1 MVNWLTPGI
10 LASALLLLSPLVL
23 SPLAVAQQGN
33 DSDARIA
40 PEIEQSDVIPA
51 RLDTENF
58 VVALRGGALAIEDFG
73 TSGLAALQLSYH
85 INEDFYVSAEY
96 ALGKAGLTSYERLSG
111 AAPLLTDDE
120 RQWHYYGA
128 ELGYVLLPGQVYL
141 GSDYAL
147 NTGWSLFAG
156 AGNVDFAGDK
166 VFAFKFGSQFR
177 LYLTDWLAVDLVVAD
192 YVFETTIL
200 AESKTT
206 HNLSMALGFAVYF

>member
-1 MVNWLTPGI
+1 MVNWITRSVLMVALT
-10 LASALLLLSPLVL
+10 VL
-23 SPLAVAQQGN
+23 HPLAQARQSSE
-33 DSDARIA
+33 SDARIE
-40 PEIEQSDVIPA
+40 PQIEQSEVIPA

-85 INEDFYVSAEY
+85 INEDFYISAEY
-96 ALGKAGLTSYERLSG
+96 AQAKAGLTSYERLSG
-111 AAPLLTDDE
+111 AAPLLTDSE
-120 RQWHYYGA
+120 RQWRFYGA
-128 ELGYVLLPGQVYL
+128 ELGYVLLPGQVYV
-141 GSDYAL
+141 GSNYAI

-166 VFAFKFGSQFR
+166 VFAVKFGSQFR
-177 LYLTDWLAVDLVVAD
+177 LYLTDWLALDLVVTD

-206 HNLSMALGFAVYF
+206 HNLNLALGFAVYF

>member
-1 MVNWLTPGI
+1 MVNWIAPGV
-10 LASALLLLSPLVL
+10 LASVLLVIS
-23 SPLAVAQQGN
+23 STAVARQN
-33 DSDARIA
+33 SDSNSRIE
-40 PEIEQSDVIPA
+40 PDITQSEVIPA

-58 VVALRGGALAIEDFG
+58 AVGLRGGALAIEDFG

-85 INEDFYVSAEY
+85 INEDFYISAEY
-96 ALGKAGLTSYERLSG
+96 AMAKAGLTSYERLSG

-141 GSDYAL
+141 GRDYAI
-147 NTGWSLFAG
+147 NTGWSVFGG
-156 AGNVDFAGDK
+156 AGNVDFAGDT

-177 LYLTDWLAVDLVVAD
+177 LYLTDWAALDLVVTD

-200 AESKTT
+200 AENKTT
-206 HNLSMALGFAVYF
+206 HNLSMALGLAVYF

>member
-1 MVNWLTPGI
+1 MVNWITPGI
-10 LASALLLLSPLVL
+10 LASALLLLSPL
-23 SPLAVAQQGN
+23 AMAQQSN
-33 DSDARIA
+33 ARIE
-40 PEIEQSDVIPA
+40 PQVKQSQVIPA

-58 VVALRGGALAIEDFG
+58 AIALRGGALAIEDFG
-73 TSGLAALQLSYH
+73 NSGLAVLQLSYH

-96 ALGKAGLTSYERLSG
+96 ALAKAGLTSYERLSG

-141 GSDYAL
+141 GSDYAV
-147 NTGWSLFAG
+147 NNGWSLFAG

-166 VFAFKFGSQFR
+166 VFAVKFGSQFR
-177 LYLTDWLAVDLVVAD
+177 LYLTDWLALDLVVAD

-200 AESKTT
+200 AESKTS
-206 HNLSMALGFAVYF
+206 HNLSVALGLAVYF

>member
-1 MVNWLTPGI
+1 MVNWITRGI
-10 LASALLLLSPLVL
+10 LTVGLVALCPWANALQTSE
-23 SPLAVAQQGN
+23 N
-33 DSDARIA
+33 DTRIE
-40 PEIEQSDVIPA
+40 PQINQSEVIPA

-85 INEDFYVSAEY
+85 INEDFYISAEY
-96 ALGKAGLTSYERLSG
+96 AQAKAGLTSYERLSG
-111 AAPLLTDDE
+111 AAPLLTDSE
-120 RQWHYYGA
+120 RQWRFYGA
-128 ELGYVLLPGQVYL
+128 ELGYVLLPGQVYV
-141 GSDYAL
+141 GSNYAI

-166 VFAFKFGSQFR
+166 VFAVKFGSQFR
-177 LYLTDWLAVDLVVAD
+177 LYMTDWLALDLVVTD

-206 HNLSMALGFAVYF
+206 HNLNLALGFAVYF

>member
-1 MVNWLTPGI
+1 MVNWITAGV
-10 LASALLLLSPLVL
+10 LASVL
-23 SPLAVAQQGN
+23 ILPSTAAFARQ
-33 DSDARIA
+33 DSDSSSRIE
-40 PEIEQSDVIPA
+40 PQIDQSEVIPA

-58 VVALRGGALAIEDFG
+58 AIALRGGALAIEDFG
-73 TSGLAALQLSYH
+73 NSGLAALQLSYH
-85 INEDFYVSAEY
+85 INEDFYISAEY
-96 ALGKAGLTSYERLSG
+96 ALAKAGLTSYERLSG

-141 GSDYAL
+141 GKDYAV

-156 AGNVDFAGDK
+156 AGNVDFAGDT
-166 VFAFKFGSQFR
+166 VFAVKFGSQFR
-177 LYLTDWLAVDLVVAD
+177 LYLTDWLALDLVVSD

-206 HNLSMALGFAVYF
+206 HNLSMALGLAVYF

>member
-1 MVNWLTPGI
+1 MVNWITAGV
-10 LASALLLLSPLVL
+10 LASVL
-23 SPLAVAQQGN
+23 ILPSTAAFARQDN
-33 DSDARIA
+33 DSSSRIE
-40 PEIEQSDVIPA
+40 PQIDQSEVIPA

-58 VVALRGGALAIEDFG
+58 VIALRGGALAIEDFG
-73 TSGLAALQLSYH
+73 NSGLAALQLSYH
-85 INEDFYVSAEY
+85 INEDFYISAEY
-96 ALGKAGLTSYERLSG
+96 ALAKAGLTSYERLSG

-141 GSDYAL
+141 GKDYAV

-156 AGNVDFAGDK
+156 AGNVDFAGDT
-166 VFAFKFGSQFR
+166 VFAVKFGSQFR
-177 LYLTDWLAVDLVVAD
+177 LYLTDWLALDLVVSD

-206 HNLSMALGFAVYF
+206 HNLSMALGLAVYF

>member
-1 MVNWLTPGI
+1 MVNWITAGV
-10 LASALLLLSPLVL
+10 LASVL
-23 SPLAVAQQGN
+23 ILPSTAAFARQ
-33 DSDARIA
+33 DSDSSSRIE
-40 PEIEQSDVIPA
+40 PQIDQSEVIPA

-58 VVALRGGALAIEDFG
+58 AIALRGGALAIEDFG
-73 TSGLAALQLSYH
+73 NSGLAALQLSYH
-85 INEDFYVSAEY
+85 INEDFYISAEY
-96 ALGKAGLTSYERLSG
+96 ALAKAGLTSYERLSG

-141 GSDYAL
+141 GKDYAV

-156 AGNVDFAGDK
+156 AGNVDFAGDT
-166 VFAFKFGSQFR
+166 VFAVKFGSQFR
-177 LYLTDWLAVDLVVAD
+177 LYLTDWLAMDLVVSD

-206 HNLSMALGFAVYF
+206 HNLSMALGLAVYF